1 MSRKTDIGRQG
12 EFLAAYLLERNGIE
26 CHHVNRQEADLWC
39 KMPNG
44 TLLPV
49 QVKSASKPH
58 KDPRWPT
65 PYRYHFFS
73 RKKDS
78 SIWVACVALDVGIVL
93 MTAPHE
99 PRNWI
104 RKEMFTEYEQA
115 QRMEQFI
122 AASVSPTK
130 DLRHA
135 T

>member
-1 MSRKTDIGRQG
+1 VQDAKWHTSARSSQIGKQAAQRPA
-12 EFLAAYLLERNGIE
+12 LA
-26 CHHVNRQEADLWC
+26 
-39 KMPNG
+39 
-44 TLLPV
+44 
-49 QVKSASKPH
+49 
-58 KDPRWPT
+58 
-65 PYRYHFFS
+65 
-73 RKKDS
+73 
-78 SIWVACVALDVGIVL
+78 VGIVL